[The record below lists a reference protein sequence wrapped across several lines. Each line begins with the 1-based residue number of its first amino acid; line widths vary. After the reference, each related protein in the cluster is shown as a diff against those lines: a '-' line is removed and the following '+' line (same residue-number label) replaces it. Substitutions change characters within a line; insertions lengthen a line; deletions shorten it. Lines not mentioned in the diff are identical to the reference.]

1 VRESNYK
8 IAIYCARG
16 RVVAM
21 GGKNVDCSSRYYRGN
36 ENGDRF
42 NEPEGE
48 LLLIFPEW
56 KPVIL
61 GAAWGPRRRAS
72 AAGGENGQ
80 YNHKM

>member
-1 VRESNYK
+1 MS
-8 IAIYCARG
+8 IA
-16 RVVAM
+16 VA
-21 GGKNVDCSSRYYRGN
+21 GITAGTGTVID
-36 ENGDRF
+36 F

-61 GAAWGPRRRAS
+61 GTARGPRRRAS

>member
-1 VRESNYK
+1 LK
-8 IAIYCARG
+8 K
-16 RVVAM
+16 
-21 GGKNVDCSSRYYRGN
+21 KNVDRSSWYYRRN
-36 ENGDRF
+36 WNGDRF

-48 LLLIFPEW
+48 LLLIFPVW

-61 GAAWGPRRRAS
+61 GVSRGPRRRAS